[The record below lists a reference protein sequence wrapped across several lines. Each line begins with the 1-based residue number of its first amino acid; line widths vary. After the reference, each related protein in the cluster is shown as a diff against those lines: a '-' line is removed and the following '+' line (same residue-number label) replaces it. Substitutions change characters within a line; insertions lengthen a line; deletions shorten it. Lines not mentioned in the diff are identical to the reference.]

1 MKNRY
6 YDKVARRLYPPK
18 FRRAPSPL
26 GQSTLGGAV
35 RNRWVHAIITL
46 FRLLRERV

>member
-18 FRRAPSPL
+18 FRRTPSPL
-26 GQSTLGGAV
+26 DQPTLGGAV
-35 RNRWVHAIITL
+35 HKQWVPNPTTL